1 MSKHDLTIFRYSTM
15 LTLTRNGIST
25 IAELE
30 AMSNAEIANIRGL
43 DKRGYDEILAVL
55 GRQEP
60 DRPGSNVPKQPTVPP
75 MQKATR
81 RIETDH
87 DQESH

>member
-30 AMSNAEIANIRGL
+30 VMTNEDIGRLRGL
-43 DKRGYDEILAVL
+43 GKRGYDEILAVL
-55 GRQEP
+55 GRQDPARQE
-60 DRPGSNVPKQPTVPP
+60 
-75 MQKATR
+75 ME
-81 RIETDH
+81 ETK
-87 DQESH
+87 